1 MERGQQ
7 ALNTPRPIRLNKL
20 LVHSRAFVS
29 DGMVHALSPRP
40 QSTRQRLCVHSVHTA
55 VPLFHMPLERMAPVH
70 KEPSPA
76 SAGAPGRLEF
86 V

>member
-1 MERGQQ
+1 MTNMERGQQ
-7 ALNTPRPIRLNKL
+7 AFNPPRPIRLNKL

-29 DGMVHALSPRP
+29 DGMVHALSPHANA
-40 QSTRQRLCVHSVHTA
+40 SCVHSVHTA